1 VAAPWP
7 ATPDKSFYYWTLLRY
22 PLLGSRGCLVSR
34 LSVVL
39 DCSPQDPENRYK
51 KAVQFSMSLRSPWSV
66 NVNSRSRAR
75 SFTACGFALTLFLAF
90 HPTASPAQSAKT
102 APAKSPRSGPLSSPA
117 LDKKVNDLLA
127 KMTLEE
133 KIGQL
138 VQYSAGAATG
148 PTSGRTDD
156 RDMIQKGQVGSLFN
170 VTSAHATNELQHI
183 AVDKSRLHIP
193 LIFGLDVIHGFRTT
207 FPLNLGLAATWDPA
221 IVEKASRVAAQE
233 ASAAGVR
240 WTFSPMVDI
249 ARDARWGRMSEGAGE
264 DPFLGSAMARAYVR
278 GYQGDRLD
286 APDSIVACVK
296 HYVGYG
302 AAEAGR
308 DYNSTEI
315 SEHTLRQFY
324 LPPFQAAAEAGVG
337 TFMTAFNAIN
347 GIPASANPFTVR
359 QILKKEWG
367 FPGFVVSDW
376 TSLSEIM
383 AHGIAIDGATAA
395 RKAFLAGVDMDMQS
409 NLYHKHM
416 LDLVKSGQVSQATI
430 DDGVRRILRMKFATG
445 LFDHPYV
452 DESKESAAMLRPESV
467 AIAKTAATRSIVLLR
482 NESVS
487 GSPVLPLSSKI
498 SSVALIG
505 PLADDAGNMIGSWGG
520 LGRGEDAVTLRRAL
534 TEKLGDARVHYAK
547 GGTILDASDSDIS
560 AAVEA
565 AQNSD
570 TVILALGEDAPTMTG
585 EAASRARLGLP
596 GHQQQ
601 LLEKVVAAG
610 KPVVLIIFSGRPL
623 TLPWAFEH
631 VPAVFAAWYPG
642 VQAGNALSD
651 LLFGDAAPTGH
662 LPLTWPRSVGQ
673 ERLYYNALNTG
684 RPASDPDHPSEPGEQ
699 KYVSRYIDEP
709 STPQFPFG
717 HGLTYTNFRYGPTQ
731 AAAKQLSIAA
741 LHQALVAKTG
751 AKVLSVT
758 AEISN
763 TGSRPGETMAQLY
776 LRLDGT
782 SIAMPVRMLKGFQS
796 VSLAAGETRK
806 VTFDLDANALA
817 FWGASNT
824 LGVEPARVT
833 LWIAPNSAEG
843 QSTTLDIAAH

>member
-1 VAAPWP
+1 
-7 ATPDKSFYYWTLLRY
+7 
-22 PLLGSRGCLVSR
+22 
-34 LSVVL
+34 
-39 DCSPQDPENRYK
+39 
-51 KAVQFSMSLRSPWSV
+51 MSTRSSCPSSV
-66 NVNSRSRAR
+66 NAGAIVLSI
-75 SFTACGFALTLFLAF
+75 FIALN
-90 HPTASPAQSAKT
+90 PSASSAQSAKGAAANT
-102 APAKSPRSGPLSSPA
+102 RPPSALTSPA
-117 LDKKVNDLLA
+117 IEKKVNALLA

-156 RDMIQKGQVGSLFN
+156 RDMIRKGQVGSLFN
-170 VTSAHATNELQHI
+170 VTSARATNELQHI
-183 AVDKSRLHIP
+183 AVEETRLHIP

-264 DPFLGSAMARAYVR
+264 DPFLGAAMARAYVR

-286 APDSIVACVK
+286 APDSIVACAK

-324 LPPFQAAAEAGVG
+324 LPPFHAAEEAGAA

-359 QILKKEWG
+359 QILEKEWG
-367 FPGFVVSDW
+367 FNGFVVSDW
-376 TSLSEIM
+376 TSVSEIM
-383 AHGIAIDGATAA
+383 AHGIALDGATAA

-416 LDLVKSGQVSQATI
+416 LDLVKSGQVSQARI
-430 DDGVRRILRMKFATG
+430 DEAVRRILRVKFASG
-445 LFDHPYV
+445 LFDRPYV
-452 DESKESAAMLRPESV
+452 DESKEAGAMLRPESV

-482 NESVS
+482 NETVS
-487 GSPVLPLSSKI
+487 GSPVLPLSAKI

-534 TEKLGDARVHYAK
+534 TERLGDARVHYAK
-547 GGTILDASDSDIS
+547 GGSIRDASDSDIS
-560 AAVEA
+560 AAVDA

-570 TVILALGEDAPTMTG
+570 VVVLALGEDAPSMTG
-585 EAASRARLGLP
+585 EAASRAWLGLP
-596 GHQQQ
+596 GQQQQ
-601 LLEKVVAAG
+601 LLEKVVATG
-610 KPVVLIIFSGRPL
+610 KPVVLVLFSGRPL

-631 VPAVFAAWYPG
+631 VPAVLAAWYPG

-651 LLFGDAAPTGH
+651 LIFGEAAPAGH
-662 LPLTWPRSVGQ
+662 LPLSWPRSVGQ
-673 ERLYYNALNTG
+673 EPLYYNALNTG

-709 STPQFPFG
+709 TLPQFPFG
-717 HGLTYTNFRYGPTQ
+717 YGLTYTTFRYRSTQ
-731 AAAKQLSIAA
+731 TSAKQLSVAT
-741 LHQALVAKTG
+741 LRQALAAKTG

-758 AEISN
+758 AEITN
-763 TGSRPGETMAQLY
+763 TGSRAGETIAQLY

-796 VSLAAGETRK
+796 VSLAPGESRK
-806 VTFDLDANALA
+806 VTFDLDANSFA
-817 FWGASNT
+817 FWGATNSF
-824 LGVEPARVT
+824 GVEPARVT
-833 LWIAPNSAEG
+833 VWIAPSSTEG
-843 QSTTLDIAAH
+843 QSSTLEIAAR